1 MPHGVAFFHGRA
13 QTVGNP
19 LLDMQMTARSTMPSM
34 KQLKSTLLL
43 ALAILASHTAQAAT
57 QVGVSVNVSQPGFY
71 GRVDIGPQPPQVIY
85 AQPVV
90 IEQARYGYEQ
100 RPIYLRVP
108 PSHSGNWKRYCN
120 VYRACGQPVYFVRDE
135 PRRGQQARHDNGR
148 WDRDERGGER
158 DDDRGREHG
167 RGHGRGHGHGHD

>member
-1 MPHGVAFFHGRA
+1 M
-13 QTVGNP
+13 
-19 LLDMQMTARSTMPSM
+19 
-34 KQLKSTLLL
+34 
-43 ALAILASHTAQAAT
+43 
-57 QVGVSVNVSQPGFY
+57 
-71 GRVDIGPQPPQVIY
+71 
-85 AQPVV
+85 
-90 IEQARYGYEQ
+90 
-100 RPIYLRVP
+100 P